1 MVVLYLGGEVKT
13 IFCFVYTLKHSVITL
28 RYFHNKNTNYVLLL
42 PFKKIT
48 WKDISQRYDQ
58 KKIYFEVGYQFAD
71 PIVILQ
77 W

>member
-13 IFCFVYTLKHSVITL
+13 IFCFVYTLKHAVITL

-48 WKDISQRYDQ
+48 
-58 KKIYFEVGYQFAD
+58 
-71 PIVILQ
+71 
-77 W
+77 